1 MLLEIGEKILG
12 LSAADIRSTAAY
24 NNMRRLAYEE
34 ADDLTRCRFLAYA
47 TTTWKR
53 HASSIRCFLDFCKSR
68 ELNFFDCTP
77 SIINLFLLKVAQ
89 DGKTTGFMD
98 SFIDAYNFIVKFYDM
113 PSFAAESVVSDVRKF
128 VEKVTVRN
136 SRLRAAFGSA
146 EVRKLWDSMEENFG
160 SVESWSKLNLRTFV
174 MSVFQHR
181 TFCRFSDL
189 EKIKL
194 EDVIFNADY
203 FKIFIRC
210 SKTDQTGQGSYV
222 YVPKC
227 TTGFKDAHM
236 LMCVYIQM
244 MEFNDCTSTDMYLF
258 PPLK

>member
-24 NNMRRLAYEE
+24 RNMRTLPDAD

-53 HASSIRCFLDFCKSR
+53 HASSIRCFIDFCKNR
-68 ELNFFDCTP
+68 ELNMFECTP
-77 SIINLFLLKVAQ
+77 SILNLFLLKIAQ

-98 SFIDAYNFIVKFYDM
+98 SFLDAYKFVVKFFDM
-113 PSFAAESVVSDVRKF
+113 PSYASDTVVQDVRKF

-136 SRLRAAFGSA
+136 SRTRVAFGSA
-146 EVRKLWDSMEENFG
+146 EVRKLWDKMENDYG
-160 SVESWSKLNLRTFV
+160 SVESWSKLRLRTFV
-174 MSVFQHR
+174 MSVFQHK

-189 EKIKL
+189 EKIKI

-203 FKIFIRC
+203 FKVFIRY
-210 SKTDQTGQGSYV
+210 SKTDQSGHGTYV
-222 YVPKC
+222 YLPKC

-236 LMCVYIQM
+236 LMCVYIQRM
-244 MEFNDCTSTDMYLF
+244 DFNDSNSADMYLF